1 MSMEPFLAESDK
13 MRFALLIDAENARPA
28 LIDSVI
34 DEVGKYGH
42 IIIRRIYGDFTMQN
56 MNPWKKVVTDLAIQP
71 ILQLHNV
78 SGKNSSDFA
87 MTIDAMDILYSKEID
102 AFCLVSSDSDFT
114 RLVTRI
120 RENGKFV
127 MGVGKKGTSPSLVNA
142 CNVFVFTEILEKA
155 EKVTSTKVKSPKK
168 ESLRSEE
175 LIMILDR
182 AYEMC
187 EQDDGT
193 ARLTCIGIS
202 IRKINPGFDARAYGY
217 AKLKGLFEALDENFK
232 LEQINTEDKV
242 PVYFVR
248 RIKHDQASPGAE
260 N

>member
-1 MSMEPFLAESDK
+1 MEGFAAESDK
-13 MRFALLIDAENARPA
+13 MRFALLIDAENARPT

-42 IIIRRIYGDFTMQN
+42 IIIKRIYGDFTMPN
-56 MNPWKKVVTDLAIQP
+56 MNSWKKVITDLAIQP
-71 ILQLHNV
+71 VLQLHNV

-114 RLVTRI
+114 RLVTRL

-127 MGVGKKGTSPSLVNA
+127 MGVGKNGTSASLVNA
-142 CNVFVFTEILEKA
+142 CNVFVFTEILEGT
-155 EKVTSTKVKSPKK
+155 EKVTRTKIKSPKK
-168 ESLRSEE
+168 ESLKSAE
-175 LIMILDR
+175 LNLILDR

-187 EQDDGT
+187 EQEEGT
-193 ARLTCIGIS
+193 ARLPCIGIS

-217 AKLKGLFEALDENFK
+217 TKLKGLFEALNDKFD
-232 LEQINTEDKV
+232 LEQVNTEDNV

-248 RIKHDQASPGAE
+248 RIRHENSLPGHSDQ
-260 N
+260 